1 MWLIITNKIKLI
13 FAIAY
18 KIIINIAVAIFVLK
32 DRFNY
37 NNAQLSMI
45 DLYFKLLFNIF
56 NI

>member
-37 NNAQLSMI
+37 NNAQLSWI
-45 DLYFKLLFNIF
+45 YLYFKLLLNIF